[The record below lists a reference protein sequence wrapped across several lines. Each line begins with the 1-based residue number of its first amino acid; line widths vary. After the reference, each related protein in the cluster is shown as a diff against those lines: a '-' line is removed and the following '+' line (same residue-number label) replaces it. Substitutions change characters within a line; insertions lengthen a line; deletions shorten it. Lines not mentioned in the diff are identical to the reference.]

1 MGQNFSDFSD
11 ISQDPSICVI
21 QQSQTATTRSTT
33 RKVLTRTA
41 SISETV
47 SLPATRTTFN
57 PNVLIASP
65 WHPDIQKPQIPE
77 KPTPILD
84 LTELF

>member
-1 MGQNFSDFSD
+1 MGQNFSD

-21 QQSQTATTRSTT
+21 QQSQTTTTRSTT
-33 RKVLTRTA
+33 RKALTKTE
-41 SISETV
+41 SISGKV

-65 WHPDIQKPQIPE
+65 WPLGIQKPQIPE
-77 KPTPILD
+77 EPTAILD
-84 LTELF
+84 WTELF

>member
-1 MGQNFSDFSD
+1 MGQNFSD

-21 QQSQTATTRSTT
+21 QQSQTTTTRSTT
-33 RKVLTRTA
+33 RKALTRTE
-41 SISETV
+41 SISEKV

-65 WHPDIQKPQIPE
+65 WPPGIQKPQIPE
-77 KPTPILD
+77 EPTPILD

>member
-1 MGQNFSDFSD
+1 MGQNFSD

-21 QQSQTATTRSTT
+21 QQSQTTTTRSTT
-33 RKVLTRTA
+33 RKV
-41 SISETV
+41 SISKKA
-47 SLPATRTTFN
+47 SLPGTRTTFN

-65 WHPDIQKPQIPE
+65 WPPDIPKPQIPE
-77 KPTPILD
+77 EPVPILD